1 MPHNIA
7 AMKEFY
13 KWLTNIGSLKFH
25 EKSVLIIGG
34 SDMVLQYLSAL
45 SKLAVKDITVI
56 SQTGKR
62 VADFCNSIQAKLL
75 IGGFEKHLQSILPVD
90 LVIVATPL
98 HLTVAATKLAI
109 GKMFFVKR

>member
-13 KWLTNIGSLKFH
+13 KWLINIGSLKFH

-45 SKLAVKDITVI
+45 SKFGVKDITVI
-56 SQTGKR
+56 AQTGKR

-75 IGGFEKHLQSILPVD
+75 IGGFEKHLQSIQPVD
-90 LVIVATPL
+90 LVI
-98 HLTVAATKLAI
+98 
-109 GKMFFVKR
+109 FFMCALNTRNISA